1 MPALIVQSWSIKAV
15 HLHSSIIVPQPPE
28 QVWALFEDPYFL
40 PKWDRSVAEIIP
52 TSGDH
57 HAAVGFTF
65 DTIAPKKPW
74 QKEGLRM
81 SYRITENIPGYQTKI
96 KLESS
101 PMFKEAVWT
110 MRFEAAPNGGA
121 LITCLVDLEL
131 KLRYIFMAPLLWLN
145 KSALLTDLSILKG
158 VIAQHYPN

>member
-1 MPALIVQSWSIKAV
+1 M
-15 HLHSSIIVPQPPE
+15 HLNSSIVVPQTPQ

-52 TSGDH
+52 TSANH
-57 HAAVGFTF
+57 HAVVGFTF
-65 DTIAPKKPW
+65 DTVAPKKSW
-74 QKEGLRM
+74 QKQGLRM

-96 KLESS
+96 KLENS

-110 MRFEAAPNGGA
+110 MRFEAAPGGT
-121 LITCLVDLEL
+121 LISCLADLEL

-145 KSALLTDLSILKG
+145 KGALLTDLSILKG
-158 VIAQHYPN
+158 VIANHYPNH